1 MALKLRQLI
10 AEHSVVINFA
20 LLQATQGQP
29 ALAALPLG
37 QEHPLPVLYKAGRA
51 LAPVSNGT
59 ENLAP
64 TAV

>member
-10 AEHSVVINFA
+10 AEHSALTNFA
-20 LLQATQGQP
+20 LLQAVQAQP

-37 QEHPLPVLYKAGRA
+37 QKQQLPILYAAGRG
-51 LAPVSNGT
+51 LAPFSKGT

-64 TAV
+64 IAV